1 MTSVPAQPLSHGAVA
16 IEGDIDRQLLDLFFD
31 RTPMG
36 IAVFD
41 RDRRLVR
48 CNKTWSGFFTHYL
61 GFDESYVAP
70 GRSIYDLLPDD
81 DHALERLVEPVL
93 RGETV
98 RQEATRLENFGVV
111 TYWDVV
117 FAPTFR
123 HGEVVGFVDIVTD
136 ATERVIAYQ
145 LLERRINAFAAIA
158 ASMTVDQP
166 LSATL
171 RSLTATAAEVTD
183 AEACAVLIIDPQRD
197 EVAVFESHGLP
208 PAYGDAVAESWRSG
222 VRSPSRRALEAQQ
235 LTIVNEARAEG
246 LGNDL
251 YSPLHRYL
259 QEATWQDMVVVPLDS
274 RGRTLGVIQY
284 YHRKAPV
291 LDEDD
296 RAFLTAIA
304 DQAAVAVANAALY
317 AQSERSAAL
326 VERQRLARE
335 LHDSVSQ
342 ALFSMT
348 LHARAAQRH
357 LLGGSDEVNAAAL
370 AAVEKLTELTQGA
383 LAEMRALIFELRPGA
398 LNEEGLVAALTRQA
412 AALAARESMS
422 ITVSGP
428 AERPVLT
435 TAAEEHLYRIVL
447 EALNNA
453 VKHASASQISVD
465 VTVAGEELSITVA
478 DDGVG
483 FDPDVVPAGHMGRS
497 TMAERA
503 ATIGGVLT
511 VDSRPGSGCRV
522 RVAVR
527 LLDLPGEGDLPVV

>member
-1 MTSVPAQPLSHGAVA
+1 MTSVPAEPLSRSAPA
-16 IEGDIDRQLLDLFFD
+16 IDGEIDRQLLDLFFD

-41 RDRRLVR
+41 ADCRLVR
-48 CNKTWSGFFTHYL
+48 CNKTWAGFFTHYL

-70 GRSIYDLLPDD
+70 GRSIYDLLPDED
-81 DHALERLVEPVL
+81 GALERLVEPAL

-98 RQEATRLENFGVV
+98 RQDATRLENFGVI

-123 HGEVVGFVDIVTD
+123 NGEVVGFVDIVTD
-136 ATERVIAYQ
+136 ATERVMAYQ
-145 LLERRINAFAAIA
+145 LLERRISAFAAIA

-171 RSLTATAAEVTD
+171 RSLTATAAEVSG
-183 AEACAVLIIDPQRD
+183 AEACAVLIVDPDRD
-197 EVAVFESHGLP
+197 EVTVFESHGLP
-208 PAYGDAVAESWRSG
+208 AAYGAAVAESLRSG
-222 VRSPSRRALEAQQ
+222 VRSPSRRALEAQE
-235 LTIVNEARAEG
+235 LTVVQDARAEG
-246 LGNDL
+246 LSNPL
-251 YSPLHRYL
+251 YRPLHPYL
-259 QEATWQDMVVVPLDS
+259 RVAAWKDMVVVPLDS
-274 RGRTLGVIQY
+274 RGRSFGVIQY
-284 YHRKAPV
+284 YHRRAPA
-291 LDEDD
+291 LDDDD
-296 RAFLTAIA
+296 RAFLTAVA
-304 DQAAVAVANAALY
+304 DQAALAVANASLY

-357 LLGGSDEVNAAAL
+357 LTAGEQVNPQAL

-412 AALAARESMS
+412 AALAARESVP
-422 ITVSGP
+422 ITVTGP
-428 AERPVLT
+428 AERSVL
-435 TAAEEHLYRIVL
+435 AAGAEEHLYRLVL

-453 VKHASASQISVD
+453 VKHASASRISVA
-465 VTVAGEELSITVA
+465 VEVGGEDLSITVG

-483 FDPDVVPAGHMGRS
+483 FDPAVVPAGHLGRL

-503 ATIGGVLT
+503 AALGGVLT
-511 VDSRPGSGCRV
+511 VNSRPGAGSRV
-522 RVAVR
+522 SVSVR
-527 LLDLPGEGDLPVV
+527 LPKLRPEQPLPEV

>member
-1 MTSVPAQPLSHGAVA
+1 MTSVPAEVPREVA
-16 IEGDIDRQLLDLFFD
+16 AIDGDIDHQLLDLLFD

-41 RDRRLVR
+41 SDRRLVR
-48 CNKTWSGFFTHYL
+48 CNKTWAGFFTHYL
-61 GFDESYVAP
+61 GVDASYVTP

-81 DHALERLVEPVL
+81 DGALERLVEPAL
-93 RGETV
+93 RGQTV
-98 RQEATRLENFGVV
+98 RQDATRLENFGVV

-123 HGEVVGFVDIVTD
+123 DGEVVGFVDIVTD
-136 ATERVIAYQ
+136 ATERVVAYQ
-145 LLERRINAFAAIA
+145 LLERRISAFAAIA

-171 RSLTATAAEVTD
+171 SSITKTAAAVTG
-183 AEACAVLIIDPQRD
+183 AEACAVLIVDPERD
-197 EVAVFESHGLP
+197 EVVVFESHGLP
-208 PAYGDAVAESWRSG
+208 AEYGAWVAESLRSG
-222 VRSPSRRALEAQQ
+222 VRSPSRRALEAQR
-235 LTIVNEARAEG
+235 LTVVHGARDEG
-246 LGNDL
+246 LGNPL
-251 YSPLHRYL
+251 YRPLHAYL
-259 QEATWQDMVVVPLDS
+259 REARWDDMVVVPLDS
-274 RGRTLGVIQY
+274 RGRTFGVIQY
-284 YHRKAPV
+284 YHRTVPA
-291 LDEDD
+291 LDDDD

-304 DQAAVAVANAALY
+304 DQAALAVANASLY
-317 AQSERSAAL
+317 AKSERSAAL

-357 LLGGSDEVNAAAL
+357 LGGEEVNAPAL
-370 AAVEKLTELTQGA
+370 AAVGKLTELTQGA

-398 LNEEGLVAALTRQA
+398 LSEEGLVAALSRQA
-412 AALAARESMS
+412 AALAARESVP
-422 ITVSGP
+422 ITVTGP
-428 AERPVLT
+428 PERPLLT
-435 TAAEEHLYRIVL
+435 ADAEEHLYRIAL

-453 VKHASASQISVD
+453 VKHASAGAISVEVEVVRD
-465 VTVAGEELSITVA
+465 ELSITVE

-483 FDPDVVPAGHMGRS
+483 FDPSVTPAGHLGRS

-503 ATIGGVLT
+503 ATLGGVLT
-511 VDSRPGSGCRV
+511 IDSRPGTGSRI

-527 LLDLPGEGDLPVV
+527 LPDLPVHTDLPAV